1 MFNFAEGIPEKSNIK
16 TNFMKKNYLLPH
28 RFKLVGLIMLFP
40 FLAAC
45 IWLLLG
51 PCEGEWFKLT
61 VPALY
66 TLDLNSTRE
75 WFSMTV
81 TDPVN
86 EICMLGLL
94 VSLVFLALSK
104 EKDEDEMTA
113 VVRIQSFVWSFW
125 ATAIMVLIAILFVY
139 DFAFLHFAFASVFV
153 CFILYI
159 CKFNYEMTIIR
170 RTENEK

>member
-1 MFNFAEGIPEKSNIK
+1 
-16 TNFMKKNYLLPH
+16 MKQNYLLPH
-28 RFKLVGLIMLFP
+28 GFKRVGLIMLVP
-40 FLAAC
+40 FLTAC
-45 IWLLLG
+45 IWLLCG
-51 PCEGEWFKLT
+51 PCEGDWFLVD
-61 VPALY
+61 VPALF
-66 TLDLNSTRE
+66 TLDIASTSE
-75 WFSMTV
+75 WFGMTA

-113 VVRIQSFVWSFW
+113 VVRMQSFVWSFW
-125 ATAIMVLIAILFVY
+125 CTAILLLVAILFVY
-139 DFAFLHFAFASVFV
+139 DYAFLLFAFASMFV

-159 CKFNYEMTIIR
+159 CKFNYEMIKIR

>member
-1 MFNFAEGIPEKSNIK
+1 
-16 TNFMKKNYLLPH
+16 MKQNYLLPH
-28 RFKLVGLIMLFP
+28 GFKRVGQIMLVP

-45 IWLLLG
+45 IWLLCG
-51 PCEGEWFKLT
+51 PCEGDWFLVD
-61 VPALY
+61 VPALF
-66 TLDLNSTRE
+66 TLDIASTSE
-75 WFSMTV
+75 WFGMTA

-125 ATAIMVLIAILFVY
+125 CTAILMLVAILFVY
-139 DFAFLHFAFASVFV
+139 DLAFMYFAFASVFV
-153 CFILYI
+153 CFIMYI
-159 CKFNYEMTIIR
+159 CKFNYEMIQIR
-170 RTENEK
+170 RTNKEGNA

>member
-1 MFNFAEGIPEKSNIK
+1 
-16 TNFMKKNYLLPH
+16 MKKNYLLP
-28 RFKLVGLIMLFP
+28 RNFKLIGLIMLVP

-51 PCEGEWFKLT
+51 PCEAECLT
-61 VPALY
+61 VKVPALL
-66 TLDLNSTRE
+66 TLDLASTSQ
-75 WFSMTV
+75 WFGMTV

-94 VSLVFLALSK
+94 VSLVFIALSK

-113 VVRIQSFVWSFW
+113 VVRMQSFVWSFW
-125 ATAIMVLIAILFVY
+125 CTAILMLIAILFVY
-139 DFAFLHFAFASVFV
+139 DLAFMYFSFASVFV
-153 CFILYI
+153 CFIMYI
-159 CKFNYEMTIIR
+159 CKFNYEMIKIR